1 MGKNSVRGILKR
13 SPSLQP
19 RGKRYDLRW
28 GRLSREWQKNRS
40 FKLRRFKPSCDS
52 AVNFLERGLR
62 NMDSTY
68 AKCRPERV
76 PGVVLG
82 QGTQGNDRRRH
93 HEKGTRLRLIQ
104 GYIRRQP

>member
-1 MGKNSVRGILKR
+1 MGIEFS
-13 SPSLQP
+13 S
-19 RGKRYDLRW
+19 RYFETLERRFNRENVTTLTV
-28 GRLSREWQKNRS
+28 GRLSQEWLKNRS
-40 FKLRRFKPSCDS
+40 FKLRRSKPSCDS
-52 AVNFLERGLR
+52 EVSFLERGLR
-62 NMDSTY
+62 NTDSTY